1 MLSTSSR
8 LRIVSNRLALH
19 ALKPLSLKAA
29 KKSFVP
35 SSVTYFNQTRAYG
48 TKDNKQVSYTVDK
61 FPGYIRNENYKKV
74 GRIKLFMISFFNISL

>member
-19 ALKPLSLKAA
+19 SLKPLSLKAA

-35 SSVTYFNQTRAYG
+35 STISYFNQTRAYG
-48 TKDNKQVSYTVDK
+48 SKDNKQVSYTVDK
-61 FPGYIRNENYKKV
+61 FPGYVRNESYKKV
-74 GRIKLFMISFFNISL
+74 SKVNVLLNSLFFF